1 MVSSPLPE
9 SASDAPGWKCSS
21 TIEEKQG
28 ETMGEIT
35 TVGLDLA
42 KNTFHVIGCDVH
54 GKEVKRQL
62 LRRAQ
67 VMAFFANLPPCLIG
81 MEACASAH
89 FWARG
94 FRNLGHEVR
103 LIAPQHVKAYV
114 RGNKNDYND
123 ARAIAEAV
131 CRPDMRFVTVK
142 TVQEQDV
149 QALHRL
155 REAQVRERT
164 ALCNQIR
171 GLLAEYGIVLPKGV
185 SIVRKRLP
193 ELLEADGNGLSA
205 FFRPLLA
212 NCYEQLQQLDA
223 HIDFYTRELKRH
235 AQRHE
240 AVRRLQ
246 TVPGFGPILSSVFH
260 AFLGDGQAFRKGRD
274 VSAAL
279 GLVPRQHSSG
289 GKAVLLGIS
298 KRGDRYLRSLLVHG
312 ARSVVR
318 LAAGKDD
325 RLSRW
330 INRLR
335 STRGYNKAAV
345 ALANKMARIGWA
357 VLRQQCVYRTA

>member
-1 MVSSPLPE
+1 
-9 SASDAPGWKCSS
+9 
-21 TIEEKQG
+21 
-28 ETMGEIT
+28 
-35 TVGLDLA
+35 
-42 KNTFHVIGCDVH
+42 
-54 GKEVKRQL
+54 
-62 LRRAQ
+62 
-67 VMAFFANLPPCLIG
+67 
-81 MEACASAH
+81 MEACSSAH

-94 FRNLGHEVR
+94 FEELGHEVR

-123 ARAIAEAV
+123 ARAIAEAA
-131 CRPDMRFVTVK
+131 CRPDIRIVAVK

-155 REAQVRERT
+155 RAAQVGKRT

-185 SIVRKRLP
+185 RVVRQRLP
-193 ELLEADGNGLSA
+193 QLLEEGDNGLSA
-205 FFRPLLA
+205 FFRSLLG
-212 NCYEQLQQLDA
+212 NCYEQLQQVDA
-223 HIDFYTRELKRH
+223 HIDFYTQELKRH
-235 AQRHE
+235 AQHTE

-246 TVPGFGPILSSVFH
+246 TGPGFGPILGSVFH
-260 AFLGDGQAFRKGRD
+260 AFVGDGQAFSKGRD

-279 GLVPRQHSSG
+279 GLVPRQHSTG
-289 GKAVLLGIS
+289 GKTVLLGIS

-318 LAAGKDD
+318 LAVGKDD

-335 STRGYNKAAV
+335 STRGYNKTTV

-357 VLRQQCVYRTA
+357 ILSQNCVYRAA